1 MTTTGVGMM
10 RIFSG
15 IAAVFFFI
23 STGVF
28 AQITVGAR
36 GGFGF
41 SNTSLEL
48 AKGVSGSFGSAPQ
61 FGLMLHYNLD
71 IKFSVGVEVNYARF
85 SEKITYQP
93 EYVAGQK
100 DQLSSQTE
108 ISYIQIPVTA
118 RASIGDKK
126 YRAFVNIGPYI
137 GFGLNGSWSK
147 APRITF
153 IDAITPK
160 AAVFDTTY
168 NLNQGKMKKLDLGGV
183 VATGIEYKVGKT
195 GLVFLETRI
204 QLGFLDIYNLTDL
217 EARAFNRQGT
227 NSYLVPSGSWRAVCF
242 SLGYIRTFKLP
253 NFSSN
258 PDVKRAGKQK
268 GGK

>member
-1 MTTTGVGMM
+1 MT

-15 IAAVFFFI
+15 IATIFFFI
-23 STGVF
+23 SNGVF

-71 IKFSVGVEVNYARF
+71 IKFSVGLEVNYARF
-85 SEKITYQP
+85 SEKIIYQP
-93 EYVAGQK
+93 EYVIGQK
-100 DQLSSQTE
+100 EELSSLTE
-108 ISYIQIPVTA
+108 ISYIQIPITA
-118 RASIGDKK
+118 RASIGEKK
-126 YRAFVNIGPYI
+126 YRAFVNVGPYI
-137 GFGLNGSWSK
+137 GFGQNGSWSK
-147 APRITF
+147 APRIVF
-153 IDAITPK
+153 IDNFNPPTPK

-183 VATGIEYKVGKT
+183 VAAGIEYKVGQT
-195 GLVFLETRI
+195 GLVFFETRV
-204 QLGFLDIYNLTDL
+204 QLGFLDIYNLTNL
-217 EARAFNRQGT
+217 ETRAFNQQGS

-242 SLGYIRTFKLP
+242 SLGYIQTFKLP
-253 NFSSN
+253 NFNSN
-258 PDVKRAGKQK
+258 PDAKRAGKQK
-268 GGK
+268 GGN